1 MTTPAPPPQPAR
13 MTYNA
18 PAAPV
23 SGPSSGGV
31 VPRGITGAL
40 SGAAR
45 TINSALP
52 ATQRGHVPTTTANRL
67 PLPAWLADRRLVI
80 ASWAVAMVLVTL
92 DEHRSGYLLPRPA
105 RLWSATLLYGLLA
118 AAGSVE
124 LIIPIVNML
133 AIGYT
138 VAVGMQYFEHTGMFG
153 QAPSPAQAPSPGGP
167 FSGGPGMG
175 KTPAPGSG
183 TSPAGPAR

>member
-1 MTTPAPPPQPAR
+1 MTTPVPPPAPPP
-13 MTYNA
+13 A
-18 PAAPV
+18 PP
-23 SGPSSGGV
+23 SGGV

-40 SGAAR
+40 RGAAG

-52 ATQRGHVPTTTANRL
+52 QTQRGHIATTTSNRL

-124 LIIPIVNML
+124 VIVPIVNVL

-138 VAVGMQYFEHTGMFG
+138 IAVGMQYFEHTGMFG
-153 QAPSPAQAPSPGGP
+153 IAPSPAQPPATP

-183 TSPAGPAR
+183 TSPVGPAR